1 MNTVH
6 SLQLIL
12 VIAGVTF
19 LTRAL
24 PFMLFPAGKP
34 LPKLLVYIGNVLQ
47 GAVMG
52 MLVVYCFRNVTVM
65 KWPFALPEVIA
76 SAFVVGMYL
85 WRKNI
90 LLSVGLGTVLYM
102 VLVQVVF
109 V

>member
-1 MNTVH
+1 MNTIH

-24 PFMLFPAGKP
+24 PFLLFPAGKP
-34 LPKLLVYIGNVLQ
+34 LPKLLIYIGNVLQ

-52 MLVVYCFRNVTVM
+52 MLVVYCFRNVKVIA
-65 KWPFALPEVIA
+65 WPFALPELIA

-102 VLVQVVF
+102 VLVQMVF